1 MAKRYFTIEEAN
13 AALVTLRPIVATM
26 LAARERIVAAQPE
39 LWPVLEKAAQNGG
52 SEKASTVL
60 VDFEA
65 VRRSAKAIE
74 AMGIELKD
82 INTGLVDFLAE
93 RDGRDVYLCW
103 RYNEPKVAFWHDLE
117 AGFAGR
123 QPLD

>member
-1 MAKRYFTIEEAN
+1 MANRYFTIEEAN

-52 SEKASTVL
+52 SEKASSVL
-60 VDFEA
+60 VDFET

-103 RYNEPKVAFWHDLE
+103 RYDEPKVAFWHDLE

>member
-1 MAKRYFTIEEAN
+1 MANRYFTIEEAN

-52 SEKASTVL
+52 SEKASAVL
-60 VDFEA
+60 VDFET

-103 RYNEPKVAFWHDLE
+103 RYDEPKVAFWHDLE

>member
-13 AALVTLRPIVATM
+13 AALLTLRPIVATM

-52 SEKASTVL
+52 SEKASSVL
-60 VDFEA
+60 VDFET

-103 RYNEPKVAFWHDLE
+103 RYDEPKVAFWHDLE